1 MNKFFT
7 YILVGFLALL
17 VSCTSNTIYKKPDN
31 LIPREQMVDL
41 LTDMFIAR
49 AAHNIKNKD
58 DKQKINYM
66 PLVYEKYK
74 IDSLRFIDSNLY
86 YMSRVD
92 EYEAI
97 YKEVEARLTA
107 KHTTIK
113 KANKRKD
120 SLNKALIKKGKM
132 LE

>member
-1 MNKFFT
+1 MSNFFT

-120 SLNKALIKKGKM
+120 SLNKPLIKKGKM

>member
-1 MNKFFT
+1 MSKFFI

-58 DKQKINYM
+58 DKRKINYM

-74 IDSLRFIDSNLY
+74 IDSLRFSDSNLY

-120 SLNKALIKKGKM
+120 SLNKPLIKKGKM

>member
-1 MNKFFT
+1 MSKFFI

-58 DKQKINYM
+58 DKRKINYM

-74 IDSLRFIDSNLY
+74 IDSLRFSDSNLY